1 MTRYMQDKFNTLS
14 VNAKFLVDDSPYFV
28 IHYISEK
35 IRLDISCESSAGQT
49 IRMKCQTLVSLNI
62 LKNKEYFN
70 MSSAAGATIFPR
82 K

>member
-1 MTRYMQDKFNTLS
+1 M
-14 VNAKFLVDDSPYFV
+14 
-28 IHYISEK
+28 SEK

-70 MSSAAGATIFPR
+70 MSSAAGATISPPKITIFQTSSAAGATIFPE